1 MTDHIVV
8 QGIKGFGYH
17 GVLPEEREKG
27 QDFLVDLDVETD
39 FTVAVASDDVET
51 TVNYVTLAELA
62 FQMITGDAFNLIET
76 LADGIAK
83 KIIELPQVVSVS
95 VTVHKPFAPIE
106 VPFTNVSVT
115 RTLP

>member
-76 LADGIAK
+76 LADEIAK

-95 VTVHKPFAPIE
+95 VTVHKPYAPIE